1 MVDDRGSAT
10 VFGLA
15 WLAVFALLI
24 TFGVQ
29 VGGVVV
35 RRHEAE
41 GAADLGALAAA
52 AHLPDGVVVACE
64 RARWVV
70 ERMGKRLIGCAAS
83 GWEVV
88 VEVEEVVPLFGAFS
102 VRARAGPAEG

>member
-1 MVDDRGSAT
+1 MGGDRGSVT
-10 VFGLA
+10 VVGVVWLVVFGL
-15 WLAVFALLI
+15 LI
-24 TFGVQ
+24 AGGVQ

-35 RRHEAE
+35 KRHEVE

-70 ERMGKRLIGCAAS
+70 ERSGGRLIGCAVS

-88 VEVEEVVPLFGAFS
+88 VAVEGVVPLFGAVS
-102 VRARAGPAEG
+102 VRAKAGPAEG